1 MDMKNWNVDKTQIA
15 AQQEALKKSMNF
27 AYVGHGP
34 KATGFMAKQFKRKPG
49 LYGALCAVR
58 LLHASGC
65 QGEETCLC
73 GNLRRDEHSFKAI
86 CPPLKWKSSRAR
98 SGKRAQ
104 KATYGR
110 PCAERSASLPPGR
123 LSLFYSDQRRPY
135 RDSGGVPCLGA
146 CGQCRSFGDAAPG
159 HGGCFILHTARAG
172 HA

>member
-49 LYGALCAVR
+49 LYARCVQCGYYMPLDAK
-58 LLHASGC
+58 
-65 QGEETCLC
+65 GEETCPATSTAL
-73 GNLRRDEHSFKAI
+73 KAI

-104 KATYGR
+104 KSDIR
-110 PCAERSASLPPGR
+110 PPVRGEERFSPARTAFPV
-123 LSLFYSDQRRPY
+123 LFGSKEAV
-135 RDSGGVPCLGA
+135 S
-146 CGQCRSFGDAAPG
+146 
-159 HGGCFILHTARAG
+159 
-172 HA
+172 

>member
-49 LYGALCAVR
+49 LYARCVQCGYYMPWMPRARRPAF
-58 LLHASGC
+58 A
-65 QGEETCLC
+65 ETCAATSTAL
-73 GNLRRDEHSFKAI
+73 KAI

-104 KATYGR
+104 KSDIR
-110 PCAERSASLPPGR
+110 PPVRGEERFSPARTAFPV
-123 LSLFYSDQRRPY
+123 LFGSKEAV
-135 RDSGGVPCLGA
+135 S
-146 CGQCRSFGDAAPG
+146 
-159 HGGCFILHTARAG
+159 
-172 HA
+172 